1 MPSLQIRDPS
11 KYNWDPKGLLQ
22 QICVVY
28 LNLYRADRGG
38 VFAAAIAA
46 DARSYRPAMFAEASH
61 VLRQF
66 QLMGETEV
74 GGWVVGSAAVS
85 VGAEKAS
92 HASSV

>member
-1 MPSLQIRDPS
+1 MCPLPLQIRDPA

-28 LNLYRADRGG
+28 LNLYRADRAG

-66 QLMGETEV
+66 QLLGETEV
-74 GGWVVGSAAVS
+74 GGWRWWLWWWWGQLQLQ
-85 VGAEKAS
+85 
-92 HASSV
+92 

>member
-1 MPSLQIRDPS
+1 MPPCPLQIRDPG

-38 VFAAAIAA
+38 VLAAAIAA

-66 QLMGETEV
+66 QLLGETEV
-74 GGWVVGSAAVS
+74 GWWVVVVVSAAVAVEVGSAS
-85 VGAEKAS
+85 
-92 HASSV
+92 